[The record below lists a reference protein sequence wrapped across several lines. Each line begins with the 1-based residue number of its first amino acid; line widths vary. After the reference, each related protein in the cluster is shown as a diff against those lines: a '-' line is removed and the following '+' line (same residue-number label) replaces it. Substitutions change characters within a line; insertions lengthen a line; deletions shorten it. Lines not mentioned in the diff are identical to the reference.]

1 MALTA
6 SPAVLAGFFVH
17 MPGPHLGWG
26 WVGGGH
32 NSRNMVLLKDRKDQ
46 EREHKNTRCLYIWV
60 TGKVIESQQAK
71 RRKLPR
77 KIYVES
83 EWYTFQGK

>member
-46 EREHKNTRCLYIWV
+46 ERGHKNTH
-60 TGKVIESQQAK
+60 
-71 RRKLPR
+71 
-77 KIYVES
+77 IYTS
-83 EWYTFQGK
+83 GSQGKSESKVREANCLKKYM

>member
-1 MALTA
+1 MDLTG
-6 SPAVLAGFFVH
+6 PAALAGFFVH
-17 MPGPHLGWG
+17 IPDGTG
-26 WVGGGH
+26 VGMGQRGGH
-32 NSRNMVLLKDRKDQ
+32 SSRNMILLKDRKDQ